1 MSKAKG
7 RSIGTEKSNTD
18 PVNGPT
24 PQRWTAKRKAA
35 IVLEIIKG
43 KTTPAEVA
51 RQHGL
56 TVAEVEG
63 WTERFMHGAEE
74 FLKALPKEVE
84 EQHSAE
90 KRNCSPKSANS
101 PCRSKFQKKV
111 QSQQLRDLHRE
122 ND

>member
-1 MSKAKG
+1 MVNNAE
-7 RSIGTEKSNTD
+7 ID

-43 KTTPAEVA
+43 KTTSAEVA

-56 TVAEVEG
+56 TVADVEG
-63 WTERFMHGAEE
+63 WIERAQFGMEE

-84 EQHSAE
+84 ERHTSEKKELLAKIGDLSMQVDVLKKANGFGIRNSAGE
-90 KRNCSPKSANS
+90 T
-101 PCRSKFQKKV
+101 
-111 QSQQLRDLHRE
+111 D
-122 ND
+122 

>member
-1 MSKAKG
+1 M
-7 RSIGTEKSNTD
+7 GTDKSNTD
-18 PVNGPT
+18 PVSGPT

-56 TVAEVEG
+56 TVADVEAWVARSMEG
-63 WTERFMHGAEE
+63 MED

-84 EQHSAE
+84 ERHAAE
-90 KRNCSPKSANS
+90 KKELLAKIGDLSMQVDVLKKANGFPVRDSAG
-101 PCRSKFQKKV
+101 
-111 QSQQLRDLHRE
+111 E
-122 ND
+122 NE

>member
-1 MSKAKG
+1 M
-7 RSIGTEKSNTD
+7 GTEKSTD
-18 PVNGPT
+18 AVNGPT

-43 KTTPAEVA
+43 KTTPAEIA

-56 TVAEVEG
+56 TVAEIQG
-63 WTERFMHGAEE
+63 WTERFMHGAEA

-90 KRNCSPKSANS
+90 KKELLA
-101 PCRSKFQKKV
+101 KIGEQAMQIEVLKKV
-111 QSQQLRDLHRE
+111 QSQQLRDFHRE